1 MRHRAGRDNV
11 HEGSAGGVALTGY
24 SHGDTNWCVRLC
36 PAKSRC
42 ALPAPVKLNSRARE
56 NRLQTSSPELGG
68 CQPRAPLTLRLQ
80 LTQRASPT
88 ARCANHCCILLSLV
102 AWLPQHSPGTTLMK
116 TTPGPPAPAH
126 ALPLCVR
133 ESAVMHAI
141 YAKPRS
147 DRNNMQP
154 AGLP

>member
-1 MRHRAGRDNV
+1 MRHRAGRDTV

-68 CQPRAPLTLRLQ
+68 CQPRAPLTLKLQ

-88 ARCANHCCILLSLV
+88 ARCAQSLL
-102 AWLPQHSPGTTLMK
+102 HSPVAG
-116 TTPGPPAPAH
+116 GVAAPALTLH
-126 ALPLCVR
+126 YADEDNPRTTHPRARAAAVR
-133 ESAVMHAI
+133 ERECCNARYV
-141 YAKPRS
+141 KPRS